1 MSRLFQRL
9 RKLGLKKRVVANE
22 ATMPRR
28 GTLTP
33 CPLSL
38 AQQRLWFLEQLE
50 SGHPVYTIPAA
61 IRCTGP
67 LSMAALEQSLNEIV
81 KRHEAL
87 RTTFA
92 VADGQ
97 PVQVIAPELT
107 LRLSVVDCR
116 GFPADEAEAEI
127 KQPFDLTQG
136 PLVRATLFRLDP
148 QEHILLLTLH
158 HTVADDQSIE
168 VFARELATL

>member
-9 RKLGLKKRVVANE
+9 RKLRPKKCVFANE
-22 ATMPRR
+22 ETIPRR

-33 CPLSL
+33 CPLSF
-38 AQQRLWFLEQLE
+38 AQQRLWFLDQLE
-50 SGHPVYTIPAA
+50 SDNPVYTISAA

-67 LSMAALEQSLNEIV
+67 LSMAAMEQSLNEIV
-81 KRHEAL
+81 RRHEAL

-107 LRLSVVDCR
+107 LRLAVVDCR
-116 GFPADEAEAEI
+116 GF
-127 KQPFDLTQG
+127 
-136 PLVRATLFRLDP
+136 
-148 QEHILLLTLH
+148 
-158 HTVADDQSIE
+158 
-168 VFARELATL
+168 